1 MLAASH
7 EEPAMSKFH
16 DLTMNA
22 ITGEP
27 VPFAR
32 FKDTVCLVVN
42 VASQ

>member
-7 EEPAMSKFH
+7 EELAMSKFH
-16 DLTMNA
+16 DLSMNA

-27 VPFAR
+27 VPFSG